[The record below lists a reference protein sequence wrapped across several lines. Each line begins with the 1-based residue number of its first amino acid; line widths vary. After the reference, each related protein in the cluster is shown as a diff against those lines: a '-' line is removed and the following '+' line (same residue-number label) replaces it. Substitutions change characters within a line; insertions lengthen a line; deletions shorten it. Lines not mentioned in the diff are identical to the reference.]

1 MMESST
7 HGLNGHQKDHN
18 DLTQL
23 RGIGVVRKRWLNAV
37 GIATIADLAQASAD
51 TIDAQAKRDG
61 HTLSRDELDEWI
73 TQARLHHVQAS
84 LAQAEAPPMV
94 EAAPGDCNPL
104 AREQGAVAS
113 DPDLAPW
120 ESFASFK
127 VDYQTRQVNGATEQ
141 RLVTYHLETDDRES
155 WADFGTDLVVQ
166 WMRDRMEAVQPL
178 LQVEPPI
185 IPAAA
190 APGIAEITQLR
201 VMQLQHM
208 SLPMVADRQ
217 SPIFPDALQ
226 TTEPFALEVSLQF
239 AGLPE
244 TDPAPPA
251 IYRVECFAHN
261 IATETTDSLGEVTAH
276 LTPDNH
282 SAHQVL
288 LPSLLLPQPGTYRLK
303 VLVTPQHG
311 SAALGQFKVPMLQV
325 V

>member
-1 MMESST
+1 MESST
-7 HGLNGHQKDHN
+7 YGLNGHQKDHN

-23 RGIGVVRKRWLNAV
+23 RGIGVVRKRWLSSL

-51 TIDAQAKRDG
+51 AVEAQAKRDG
-61 HTLSRDELDEWI
+61 RTLSRDELDEWI

-84 LAQAEAPPMV
+84 LAQAELSPTV
-94 EAAPGDCNPL
+94 EAAPEDSQPL
-104 AREQGAVAS
+104 ARAPGAAAIAPGS
-113 DPDLAPW
+113 PPW
-120 ESFASFK
+120 ESLAAFK

-141 RLVTYHLETDDRES
+141 RLVTYHLETQATES
-155 WADFGTDLVVQ
+155 WADFETDLVAQ
-166 WMRDRMEAVQPL
+166 WMRDRMEAVPPL
-178 LQVEPPI
+178 PTEPPI
-185 IPAAA
+185 IPEAA
-190 APGIAEITQLR
+190 APGIADITQLR
-201 VMQLQHM
+201 VMQLEHM
-208 SLPMVADRQ
+208 SLPMVADRH

-251 IYRVECFAHN
+251 TYRVECFAHN
-261 IATETTDSLGEVTAH
+261 IATGTTDSLGEVTAH
-276 LTPDNH
+276 LTPANH

>member
-7 HGLNGHQKDHN
+7 YGLNGHQKDHN
-18 DLTQL
+18 DLTQI
-23 RGIGVVRKRWLNAV
+23 RGIGVVRKRWLSSL

-51 TIDAQAKRDG
+51 AVEAQAKQDG
-61 HTLSRDELDEWI
+61 RTLSRYELEEWI
-73 TQARLHHVQAS
+73 AQARLHHVQAS
-84 LAQAEAPPMV
+84 LAQAEAPPTV

-104 AREQGAVAS
+104 AREQSEAAIA
-113 DPDLAPW
+113 PDLAPW

-141 RLVTYHLETDDRES
+141 RLVTYHLETEAMES
-155 WADFGTDLVVQ
+155 WTDFETDLVAQ
-166 WMRDRMEAVQPL
+166 WMRDRMAAVQPPL
-178 LQVEPPI
+178 PTEPPI
-185 IPAAA
+185 IPEAA
-190 APGIAEITQLR
+190 APGIADITQLR
-201 VMQLQHM
+201 VMQLEHM

-239 AGLPE
+239 AGRPE

-251 IYRVECFAHN
+251 AYRVECFAHN
-261 IATETTDSLGEVTAH
+261 LATGTTDSLGEVTAH
-276 LTPDNH
+276 LTPANH